1 MNIPMTRQSWRCLP
15 CIGEYESCDSLST
28 PVSVRQGH
36 THHRRLETMSQ
47 TCVGGRVTTALLT
60 RRRCDAM
67 YAVLDTSPWCPQKAA
82 SARGRPECF
91 ETITYRPLS
100 LKEGGGVQD
109 TRTATRPK
117 VGRKQYDLSPNATCQ
132 RRVREGWVLSAENAR
147 TKHSSVAL
155 TREEM
160 KNVPTSFARDAVE
173 RETRSMVEQ
182 NDPAQAT
189 VAIAIEAPALPSYHL
204 ICAQRW
210 WGATA
215 SIRSGCQ
222 RRRQE
227 G

>member
-1 MNIPMTRQSWRCLP
+1 MGGS
-15 CIGEYESCDSLST
+15 EFCDSLST
-28 PVSVRQGH
+28 RISVRQGH
-36 THHRRLETMSQ
+36 AHRRRLETMSQ

-67 YAVLDTSPWCPQKAA
+67 YAVLDTSSWCPQKAA
-82 SARGRPECF
+82 SARRRPKCF
-91 ETITYRPLS
+91 ETITYSPLS
-100 LKEGGGVQD
+100 LKEGGDVQQD
-109 TRTATRPK
+109 MRTTTRPK
-117 VGRKQYDLSPNATCQ
+117 VGRERHDLSPNATCQ
-132 RRVREGWVLSAENAR
+132 MRMREGCVLSAEDASS
-147 TKHSSVAL
+147 KHTSVAP

-160 KNVPTSFARDAVE
+160 QDVLISFTRDAVE
-173 RETRSMVEQ
+173 QETRSMVQQ
-182 NDPAQAT
+182 NDPAQVT

-215 SIRSGCQ
+215 SIRSECQ